1 MPELPEVE
9 TVRAGL
15 ERHLTGKRISTV
27 QVHHPRS
34 VRRHPGGPEDFQ
46 AAVAGRVFEPPK
58 RRGKYLWLPF
68 TDGDALSAHL
78 GMSGQFR
85 VVERAGFT
93 HRHLRI
99 EFLLDDGSQLLFLDQ
114 RLFGGMWLS
123 PQGAEAPGEIAHIA
137 ADPLSAD
144 FDIAA
149 TVARM
154 RSRKSGIKRLLL
166 DQSMLS
172 GIGNIYA
179 DEALWRA
186 KLHYDRPAC
195 SIPAKRLREL
205 LQHAQ
210 QVLCESLAA
219 GGTSFDALYVD
230 VAGESG
236 YFERSLAAYGRE
248 GLGCLRCG
256 EPLRRE
262 PFMGRS
268 SFRCPKCQPVYR
280 VGTPGTSTVEA
291 L

>member
-1 MPELPEVE
+1 VF
-9 TVRAGL
+9 RA
-15 ERHLTGKRISTV
+15 
-27 QVHHPRS
+27 
-34 VRRHPGGPEDFQ
+34 
-46 AAVAGRVFEPPK
+46 PK

-68 TDGDALSAHL
+68 ADGDALSAHL

-85 VVERAGFT
+85 IVGTPGFG
-93 HRHLRI
+93 HPHLRI
-99 EFLLDDGSQLLFLDQ
+99 DFALDDGSHLLFLDQ

-123 PQGAEAPGEIAHIA
+123 PQGAEGPAEIAHIA

-149 TVARM
+149 TA
-154 RSRKSGIKRLLL
+154 SRLSSKSSGIKRLLL

-179 DEALWRA
+179 DESLWRA
-186 KLHYDRPAC
+186 KLHYGRPAC
-195 SIPAKRLREL
+195 SIPVKRLREL
-205 LQHAQ
+205 LEHAQ
-210 QVLCESLAA
+210 QVLGEALAA

-230 VAGESG
+230 VTGESG

-256 EPLRRE
+256 EPIRRE

-280 VGTPGTSTVEA
+280 PRSA
-291 L
+291 